1 MIARR
6 PAPLLVAIAAVAA
19 LAGQA
24 AGAAAFI
31 PPAPNRHE
39 ARIAIAPPQTVY
51 PLGRRF
57 LVAGTDSAWVR
68 DRLLKRGADYFL
80 DPIAGEFRL
89 NVELAAGDTV
99 RLAYRALLAPPPTS
113 ALGLA
118 ARPLLPP
125 VAAPALPG
133 GAPSGAAP
141 RDTARAPAPRPGA
154 GAATYAAGPGG
165 PALDLA
171 GTKSVALDF
180 GSTRDVALR
189 QSLDLSVRGRLSDT
203 VELLGVLSD
212 RNTPLTTEGG
222 TRELAELDR
231 ILLEVKGPSAGGVL
245 GDWTLRQ
252 ERGEFARVS
261 RELTGVEA
269 RGGGEALGAR
279 GALASVKGRFVSRQ
293 FQGAEGLQG
302 PYALPDDDGRATPI
316 VVGSEEVW
324 LDGVR
329 LARGEAADYA
339 MDYDR
344 GTITFSARRLISAAS
359 RIAVDY
365 QVSLTAYR
373 RTLSAMGGQARRGA
387 VAAWGQYL
395 REGDAA
401 TRPLT
406 FTLDESDR
414 YALENAPDSAT
425 FALGSGVAPGPGDYD
440 GVTDTSGVTRF
451 AFAGIG
457 TGDFQVTFA
466 PVGVGLGDYAESTQ
480 VAGRVLYRFVGSG
493 AGTHIVGRLLPLPT
507 SLTVLDGGLILTPAP
522 WARIEGELA
531 RSSSRANTLSL
542 SGTTEDGT
550 AGSARAEA
558 AGPVRLFGRG
568 IGRVGATFALRRF
581 DEAYRAPGR
590 LDPAFSEEDWG
601 APASEPLTAQDRV
614 SGALTW
620 APAPKLELGAELASL
635 DADTDFSAERRRA
648 TLRAT
653 GRLGL
658 NGRFERVDN
667 AREDAAP
674 GTNREG
680 FRNKAVL
687 AATWGGWRR
696 LVPQASVDFDDR
708 VSPGYSDSAAVRYR
722 AWSLGATSPA
732 LGPFDLTASVGV
744 RRDATRDSG
753 EWHPFTR
760 AVNGRIATTARLG
773 GEVTAAIGLER
784 RVRSPEADT
793 APSEQTTDLGYTRV
807 RQPFGARA
815 GEHEVSFE
823 WTGEAVEQ
831 RLREVRYVG
840 EGGGAYDSLG
850 NFVGRGDYEV
860 VLVATG
866 TFDRIVRT
874 SGSYRLDLR
883 PGGGLDPASARGR
896 LLGDARL
903 ALLVQA
909 SEGRRGA
916 FTLADLLY
924 TPKRLLASDD
934 VVFGTYVIR
943 PELSFGARTRWA
955 QFLFRVERRSSADR
969 QFEGAATTRDEWS
982 EEARWRTRPDPRW
995 LTEVVLRAS
1004 QGNSAQVAPGF
1015 AGVERRLTT
1024 QGAGGELTWLPST
1037 AWRVGMTAGLD
1048 RAELEGD
1055 AADPSRVV
1063 RVGPRITWTQGG
1075 RWRFETLIRH
1085 AWTDGGALPA
1095 LVPSGFPV
1103 FPDSW
1108 DYTVETSVRVRERV
1122 SVVLGG
1128 NGRKPVDR
1136 PFVHTGRAELRAAF

>member
-1 MIARR
+1 MIVRR
-6 PAPLLVAIAAVAA
+6 PASLLVALAASSA
-19 LAGQA
+19 LAGPA
-24 AGAAAFI
+24 AAAAAFI
-31 PPAPNRHE
+31 PPPPNRHV

-57 LVAGTDSAWVR
+57 IVAGSDSAWVR
-68 DRLLKRGADYFL
+68 DRLLTRGADYFL
-80 DPIAGEFRL
+80 DAIAGEFRL
-89 NVELAAGDTV
+89 NRELAAGDTV
-99 RLAYRALLAPPPTS
+99 RLAYRALLVPPPTS
-113 ALGLA
+113 YLGLA
-118 ARPLLPP
+118 ARPLLPTGP
-125 VAAPALPG
+125 APPPG
-133 GAPSGAAP
+133 TTP
-141 RDTARAPAPRPGA
+141 RDTARVPALRPGA
-154 GAATYAAGPGG
+154 GTATYAAGPGG

-189 QSLDLSVRGRLSDT
+189 QSLDLNVRGRLSDT

-269 RGGGEALGAR
+269 RGGGETLGAR
-279 GALASVKGRFVSRQ
+279 AALASVKGRFVSRQ
-293 FQGAEGLQG
+293 FQGSEGLQG
-302 PYALPDDDGRATPI
+302 PYPLPDDDGRSVPI

-344 GTITFSARRLISAAS
+344 GTITFSARRLVSAAS

-373 RTLSAMGGQARRGA
+373 RTLSAFGGQAKKGGLTA
-387 VAAWGQYL
+387 YGQFL

-425 FALGSGVAPGPGDYD
+425 FAIGSGVAPGPGDYD
-440 GVTDTSGVTRF
+440 GVIDTSGITRF
-451 AFAGIG
+451 AFAGVG
-457 TGDFQVTFA
+457 LGDFQVTFTS
-466 PVGVGLGDYAESTQ
+466 VGAAQGDYAESTQ
-480 VAGRVLYRFVGSG
+480 FAGRVAYRYVGPGQGSF
-493 AGTHIVGRLLPLPT
+493 IIGRRLPLPT
-507 SLTVLDGGLILTPAP
+507 SLSVLDGGLSFAPVP

-531 RSSSRANTLSL
+531 QSTAKSNTLSL
-542 SGTTEDGT
+542 TGTARDGT

-558 AGPVRLFGRG
+558 MGPVRLFGRG
-568 IGRVGATFALRRF
+568 IGRVGAILSLRRF
-581 DEAYRAPGR
+581 DEDFEAPGR
-590 LDPAFSEEDWG
+590 LDPAFAEEDWG
-601 APASEPLTAQDRV
+601 APGDTPLTAQDRT

-620 APAPKLELGAELASL
+620 APAPRVEIGAELARL
-635 DADTDFSAERRRA
+635 DADTDFSARRRRA

-658 NGRFERVDN
+658 TGRIEHVDN
-667 AREDAAP
+667 SRDDAPP

-680 FRNKAVL
+680 FRNKAML

-696 LVPQASVDFDDR
+696 IVPQASIDFDDR
-708 VSPGYSDSAAVRYR
+708 VSPGYSDSAAVHYR
-722 AWSLGATSPA
+722 AWSVGATAPA
-732 LGPFDLTASVGV
+732 LGPFDLTANFGL
-744 RRDATRDSG
+744 RHDATREAG
-753 EWHPFTR
+753 QWLPFTR
-760 AVNGRIATTARLG
+760 SANGRVATTARLG
-773 GEVTAAIGLER
+773 GDVTAALGLER
-784 RVRSPEADT
+784 RVRNPEADD
-793 APSEQTTDLGYTRV
+793 APPQQSTDLGYARL
-807 RQPFGARA
+807 RQPFGPRA
-815 GEHEVSFE
+815 GDHEVSFE
-823 WTGEAVEQ
+823 WTGEAIEE
-831 RLREVRYVG
+831 RLREVRFVG
-840 EGGGAYDSLG
+840 DDAGAYDSLG
-850 NFVGRGDYEV
+850 NFVGRGDYDV

-866 TFDRIVRT
+866 NFDRIVRT

-883 PGGGLDPASARGR
+883 PAAGLDPATSRGR
-896 LLGDARL
+896 LLGDLRL

-909 SEGRRGA
+909 SEGRRGG

-924 TPKRLLASDD
+924 TPKRLLTRED

-943 PELSFGARTRWA
+943 PEVSFGGRTRYA
-955 QFLFRVERRSSADR
+955 QVLLRLERRSSADR
-969 QFEGAATTRDEWS
+969 QFAGVATTRDEWS

-995 LTEVVLRAS
+995 LTEVVLRGT
-1004 QGNSAQVAPGF
+1004 QGTSVQVVPGF
-1015 AGVERRLTT
+1015 PSVERRLTT
-1024 QGAGGELTWLPST
+1024 QAASGELTWLP
-1037 AWRVGMTAGLD
+1037 APPWRVGVTAGLD

-1055 AADPSRVV
+1055 AADPTRVL

-1075 RWRFETLIRH
+1075 RWRVETLVRH
-1085 AWTDGGALPA
+1085 AWTSGGSLPA

-1122 SVVLGG
+1122 SVVLSGT
-1128 NGRKPVDR
+1128 GRKPVER
-1136 PFVHTGRAELRAAF
+1136 TFVHTGRAELRAAF